1 MAAEPFFLNIKK
13 IHIAHRYTLDQN
25 HKCAYPR
32 GRGTYGL
39 VYALQGSAEFRMA
52 GGERAKVSQG
62 DLLFLTPNV
71 AYTVVPKV
79 EFEHYTVN
87 FELNGEDSFFGLLA
101 EPYCLLRQESAEAME
116 RCFRRMVR
124 FWLEQNAMQATAC
137 LYELLAAFYF
147 SYTAGRQS
155 ASYRRLQ
162 TARGYIERHFR
173 EPFTLEELAQV
184 SAMSVGHFRREWK
197 RLYGDSPLQYRDS
210 IRLYYAKEYLQSG
223 YCTVA
228 EAAEQCGFSDV
239 SYFVRFYKKK
249 TGTTPGTLK
258 KVL

>member
-116 RCFRRMVR
+116 RCFRR
-124 FWLEQNAMQATAC
+124 FFKFLLFCFSTGSKGQSQNCRQ
-137 LYELLAAFYF
+137 E
-147 SYTAGRQS
+147 YTDKF
-155 ASYRRLQ
+155 L
-162 TARGYIERHFR
+162 HK
-173 EPFTLEELAQV
+173 TLP
-184 SAMSVGHFRREWK
+184 K
-197 RLYGDSPLQYRDS
+197 
-210 IRLYYAKEYLQSG
+210 
-223 YCTVA
+223 YC
-228 EAAEQCGFSDV
+228 D
-239 SYFVRFYKKK
+239 
-249 TGTTPGTLK
+249 
-258 KVL
+258 